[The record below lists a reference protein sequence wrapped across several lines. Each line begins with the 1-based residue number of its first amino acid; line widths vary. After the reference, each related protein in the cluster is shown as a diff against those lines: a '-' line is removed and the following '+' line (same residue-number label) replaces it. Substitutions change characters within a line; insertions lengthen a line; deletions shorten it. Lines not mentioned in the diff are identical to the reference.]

1 VQFLDMSYLFL
12 PPSIDIET
20 VYHSLSQKSCKVSIS
35 NSVIIPPLLTS
46 VTITRRSLEHVFQ
59 MEETTKKSNLIKHK
73 ALAGYHLLN
82 EDLQDKS
89 KVYRFCVEQFDIN
102 ACEGFIVNSTEH
114 LPVYKTFFWGL
125 NELETLQCWRE
136 SLESITK
143 IEDSGT
149 SWRIEGVSAAPPVRI
164 TSIVKKAKLELT
176 TFFPTSNRSQDSRN
190 SYEQQAKSLYF
201 RYFFNPC
208 YPRASTVDT
217 SDASY
222 LHTYFGIDGLNVQL
236 KFVHLDARS
245 IDSYMYFGVYMN
257 NHKSLQCQD
266 MKYGL
271 LPTVV
276 VDTIANDLDD
286 LRQLHQN
293 HKLELE
299 NVLSIQTKNNKMS
312 SHQLQELYKSYTVSM
327 CASFL
332 PSRRIEILQ
341 VVDKIYL
348 PIETLQ
354 KVFFDGNKRFPDCL
368 NRLQILDKLKE
379 AIANYIQLMHEDFQE
394 TVWED
399 LDLTQ
404 WVQPTSE
411 ALQNDPFSP
420 AWLPLERDSNTTGTA
435 WDYFGGPVFPP
446 SVSVNPS
453 NKYALEMMHKNLT
466 FGGDFSMGDHQNIP
480 SSLPVPQIG
489 VHSADHTVAHLNLYS
504 NGTCFMD
511 TWEFNVR
518 LDLLSGNIVD
528 FGIALGSKF
537 FLNAM
542 RPSFKLMSI

>member
-1 VQFLDMSYLFL
+1 MNYLFL

-20 VYHSLSQKSCKVSIS
+20 VYNSLSQKSCKIS
-35 NSVIIPPLLTS
+35 TSTSVIVPPLLTS

-59 MEETTKKSNLIKHK
+59 MEETTRKSNLIKHK

-82 EDLQDKS
+82 EDLHDKS

-114 LPVYKTFFWGL
+114 LPIYKTFFWKL
-125 NELETLQCWRE
+125 NELETLQCWQE

-149 SWRIEGVSAAPPVRI
+149 SWLIEGVSAAPPVRI
-164 TSIVKKAKLELT
+164 TSIVSKAKSELT
-176 TFFPTSNRSQDSRN
+176 TFFPTSDRTQDSRKR
-190 SYEQQAKSLYF
+190 YEQQARNVYI

-208 YPRASTVDT
+208 YPPVSPTVDS

-222 LHTYFGIDGLNVQL
+222 LHTYFGTDGLDVQL

-245 IDSYMYFGVYMN
+245 VDSYLYFGVYRDN
-257 NHKSLQCQD
+257 PHSLKFQD
-266 MKYGL
+266 MKFGL
-271 LPTVV
+271 LPGVV
-276 VDTIANDLDD
+276 VDTISNDLDD
-286 LRQLHQN
+286 VRQSFQN
-293 HKLELE
+293 QKLKLE
-299 NVLSIQTKNNKMS
+299 NFLSTQTEKNRMS
-312 SHQLQELYKSYTVSM
+312 SHQQQELFRSYTISV

-332 PSRRIEILQ
+332 PSRKIEILQ

-348 PIETLQ
+348 PTETLQ
-354 KVFFDGNKRFPDCL
+354 KVFFDGNKRFPACL
-368 NRLQILDKLKE
+368 NRLQVLDKLKE
-379 AIANYIQLMHEDFQE
+379 AIANFIQLMHEDFQE

-404 WVQPTSE
+404 WVQQTSE
-411 ALQNDPFSP
+411 ALQDDPFSP
-420 AWLPLERDSNTTGTA
+420 AWLPLERDSNTTGTE

-446 SVSVNPS
+446 SAPVIPS

-466 FGGDFSMGDHQNIP
+466 GGGDFSVDDYQNVP
-480 SSLPVPQIG
+480 FSLPVPQIG

-511 TWEFNVR
+511 TWEFNVC

-537 FLNAM
+537 FINAM